1 MSGDADPSTGYVIYD
16 SVNGLGWNALGGTS
30 GAAPL
35 WAAVLAV
42 DDSANG
48 NTAGYGLLNPALYLL
63 AQQSPGTYLNDVT
76 SGNNDYNGTAGGSYP
91 AMTGY
96 DMATGLGTPIVSKLA
111 VGLTGIPLD
120 VTVTGSQS
128 YGATTPTFAGSANYA
143 GSGTV
148 PFGVTLDTAGLSCT
162 EVDTST
168 PIGPALA
175 AGSHTV
181 VGASCGGATLSGAAA
196 SDYAIVYTSTTGDFT
211 VSPAPLTITASSPTS
226 TYGTTPAIT
235 PIYSGFKNNDGASSL
250 TVPPTCSTTATS
262 SSPPSPPT
270 YQSSCSGAV
279 GSNYTISYAP
289 GVVTVDPAPLTI
301 TASSPTMTYGGAVPN
316 VTPIYSG
323 FKNNDGASSLTAP
336 PTCSTTATSSSP
348 PSPPTYPSSCSG
360 AADSNYAISY
370 APGAVTVDPAPVDV
384 AVSGG
389 QTYGSTTPTF
399 SGAATPPSGIT
410 VHSAGLTCA
419 AVDTSTPI
427 GPGLAAGSHTVVAL
441 SCSGTTLSGTGA
453 TDYTPAYTS
462 ANGGLH
468 GHPGPADHHGLEPD
482 EHLRDR
488 AGHHAAL
495 LRFQERRYRH
505 VRTDRAAHVLHDR
518 HQREPAVTADL
529 PVVVLGSGR
538 LELRDRLCAGCGDR
552 PTGPADHHGLECLHE
567 LRGHAPC
574 RHPELLGVHERRHP
588 ALAHRAAHVLHDRH
602 QREPAVTADLRV
614 PRARERPAR
623 TTRSPTRQAP

>member
-1 MSGDADPSTGYVIYD
+1 M
-16 SVNGLGWNALGGTS
+16 
-30 GAAPL
+30 
-35 WAAVLAV
+35 AV
-42 DDSANG
+42 DDSADG
-48 NTAGYGLLNPALYLL
+48 NAAGYGLLNPALYLL

-120 VTVTGSQS
+120 VTVTGSQP
-128 YGATTPTFAGSANYA
+128 YGGTTPTFAGSADYA

-148 PFGVTLDTAGLSCT
+148 PFGVTLNTAGLSCT

-168 PIGPALA
+168 PIGPALS

-181 VGASCGGATLSGAAA
+181 VGASCSGATLSGADAT
-196 SDYAIVYTSTTGDFT
+196 DYAIVYTSTTGDFT

-226 TYGTTPAIT
+226 TYGTTPVIT

-301 TASSPTMTYGGAVPN
+301 TASSPTMTYGERCRTI
-316 VTPIYSG
+316 TPIYSG

-360 AADSNYAISY
+360 AR
-370 APGAVTVDPAPVDV
+370 
-384 AVSGG
+384 
-389 QTYGSTTPTF
+389 
-399 SGAATPPSGIT
+399 
-410 VHSAGLTCA
+410 
-419 AVDTSTPI
+419 
-427 GPGLAAGSHTVVAL
+427 GPE
-441 SCSGTTLSGTGA
+441 
-453 TDYTPAYTS
+453 
-462 ANGGLH
+462 LH
-468 GHPGPADHHGLEPD
+468 
-482 EHLRDR
+482 
-488 AGHHAAL
+488 
-495 LRFQERRYRH
+495 
-505 VRTDRAAHVLHDR
+505 
-518 HQREPAVTADL
+518 HQ
-529 PVVVLGSGR
+529 
-538 LELRDRLCAGCGDR
+538 LCAGSGDGR
-552 PTGPADHHGLECLHE
+552 PGPGRRRRLGRPDLREHHPDVLGGGQPTVGHHG
-567 LRGHAPC
+567 AQ
-574 RHPELLGVHERRHP
+574 RRP
-588 ALAHRAAHVLHDRH
+588 
-602 QREPAVTADLRV
+602 DLRRGRHLDADRSGAGGGQPHRGRSLV
-614 PRARERPAR
+614 QRDDPLGHRCAPTTPPRTPAR
-623 TTRSPTRQAP
+623 RGTSRSPRPR